1 MTARVKLV
9 TMQATLTA
17 QAADPLDLATYR
29 LPGRQRPPLSPEELV
44 SRLPELGRF
53 AVVEPDRDWGR
64 PHLQPDPQHLW
75 LEVGLHL
82 QGLVDGD
89 PDLAGIVLVHGTNQ
103 LEEIAYFLHLTLKS
117 DRPVVIT
124 GSQRPWGGIGSDGPP
139 NLLSAVRVA
148 ADPAA
153 RGHGVLVVLNEQI
166 HSARAVTKTSTYGLE
181 AFQARDGGPLG
192 SVDAGGVRFL
202 NRVMTAHTAASAFDL
217 RQIQALPRVE
227 ILYDHFGADGSLV
240 EAVLA
245 LGARGLVIAGSG
257 AGAAVGMRAAL
268 ERAAAAGV
276 AVVRASRVG
285 SGRVLGIDHHAFPGS
300 IAAGDLNPQK
310 ARVLL
315 QLALTQ
321 TRDPAS
327 IQAHFDSH

>member
-1 MTARVKLV
+1 MTARVKLA

-29 LPGRQRPPLSPEELV
+29 LPGRQRPALSPAELV
-44 SRLPELGRF
+44 SLLPELARF

-82 QGLVDGD
+82 QGLLDGD

-103 LEEIAYFLHLTLKS
+103 LEEIAYFLHLTLKT

-148 ADPAA
+148 GDPAS
-153 RGHGVLVVLNEQI
+153 RRHGVLVVLNEQI
-166 HSARAVTKTSTYGLE
+166 HSARAVTKTSTYRLE
-181 AFQARDGGPLG
+181 AFQSPGRGPLG
-192 SVDAGGVRFL
+192 SVDADGARFV
-202 NRVMTAHTAASAFDL
+202 NRAEGLHTADSAFDIRTL
-217 RQIQALPRVE
+217 TALPRVE
-227 ILYDHFGADGSLV
+227 ILYDHAGADGGLV
-240 EAVLA
+240 EAAVG

-268 ERAAAAGV
+268 ERTAAAGV
-276 AVVRASRVG
+276 PVVRTSRVG

-300 IAAGDLNPQK
+300 VAGGDLNPQK

-315 QLALTQ
+315 QLALTR
-321 TRDPAS
+321 TTDPAA
-327 IQAHFDSH
+327 IQEIFAAH